1 MSEYHNDGAEAL
13 PASKSQRKRDMDALQ
28 EIGRALTEVPA
39 GKLKKMNLP
48 EHLLVAL
55 LDFQR
60 ITANGAKRRQLQ
72 YLGKLMRDI
81 DPEPIEQQL
90 AALRG
95 DSSAHTRWLHLLE
108 RWRERMLE
116 DDQHV
121 QQLITEFP
129 EIDMQQLRTMVRNAR
144 KERDESKPPKASRQ
158 LFQLLKELIPEQ
170 GKPAGSHGHD
180 DGDDD
185 AQDD

>member
-1 MSEYHNDGAEAL
+1 MPEYHNDGADAL

-28 EIGRALTEVPA
+28 DIGRALTELPA
-39 GKLKKMNLP
+39 AKLKKMNLDDG
-48 EHLLVAL
+48 LLVAL
-55 LDFQR
+55 LDFQK

-72 YLGKLMRDI
+72 YIGKLMRDI

-108 RWRERMLE
+108 RWRERLVE
-116 DDQHV
+116 DDSHV
-121 QQLITEFP
+121 QQLINDFP
-129 EIDMQQLRTMVRNAR
+129 QLDVQQLRTMVRNAR
-144 KERDESKPPKASRQ
+144 KEREENKPPKANRQ

-170 GKPAGSHGHD
+170 GKPANSSD
-180 DGDDD
+180 E
-185 AQDD
+185 QDDTQDE

>member
-1 MSEYHNDGAEAL
+1 MPEYHNDGADAL

-28 EIGRALTEVPA
+28 DIGRALTELPA
-39 GKLKKMNLP
+39 AKLKKMNLDDG
-48 EHLLVAL
+48 LLAAV

-72 YLGKLMRDI
+72 YIGKLMRDI
-81 DPEPIEQQL
+81 DPQPIEQQL

-108 RWRERMLE
+108 RWRERLVE
-116 DDQHV
+116 DDSHV
-121 QQLITEFP
+121 QQLINDFP
-129 EIDMQQLRTMVRNAR
+129 QLDVQQLRTMVRNAR
-144 KERDESKPPKASRQ
+144 KEREENKPPKANRQ

-170 GKPAGSHGHD
+170 GKPAASGTD
-180 DGDDD
+180 E
-185 AQDD
+185 QDDTQDE

>member
-1 MSEYHNDGAEAL
+1 MPEYHNDGADAL

-28 EIGRALTEVPA
+28 DIGRALTELPA
-39 GKLKKMNLP
+39 AKLKKMNLDDG
-48 EHLLVAL
+48 LLVAL
-55 LDFQR
+55 LDFQK

-72 YLGKLMRDI
+72 YIGKLMRDI

-108 RWRERMLE
+108 RWRERLVE
-116 DDQHV
+116 DDSHV
-121 QQLITEFP
+121 QQLINDFP
-129 EIDMQQLRTMVRNAR
+129 QLDVQQLRTMVRNAR
-144 KERDESKPPKASRQ
+144 KEREENKPPKANRQ

-170 GKPAGSHGHD
+170 GKPANS
-180 DGDDD
+180 GDE
-185 AQDD
+185 QDDTQDE

>member
-1 MSEYHNDGAEAL
+1 MPEYHNDGADAL

-28 EIGRALTEVPA
+28 DIGRALTELPA
-39 GKLKKMNLP
+39 AKLKKMNLDDG
-48 EHLLVAL
+48 LLVAV
-55 LDFQR
+55 LDFQK

-72 YLGKLMRDI
+72 YIGKLMRDI

-108 RWRERMLE
+108 RWRERLVE
-116 DDQHV
+116 DDSHV
-121 QQLITEFP
+121 QQLINDFP
-129 EIDMQQLRTMVRNAR
+129 QLDVQQLRTMVRNAR
-144 KERDESKPPKASRQ
+144 KEREESKPPKANRQ

-170 GKPAGSHGHD
+170 GKPANSD
-180 DGDDD
+180 NDEQDD
-185 AQDD
+185 AQDE